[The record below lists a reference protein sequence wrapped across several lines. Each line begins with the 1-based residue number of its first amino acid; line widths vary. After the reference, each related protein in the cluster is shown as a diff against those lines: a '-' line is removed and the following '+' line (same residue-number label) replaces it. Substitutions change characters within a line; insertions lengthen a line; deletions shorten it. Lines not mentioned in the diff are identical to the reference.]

1 MSETAADH
9 SRDLA
14 QTWLALLDG
23 SLAFG
28 ETVELP
34 MLSDSM
40 MPLFGNGRRIRIKR
54 AAWKSCHVG
63 DIVVFSEGR
72 RLTAH
77 RLLFSVRFG
86 RRAYLFQKGDANPGG
101 HFIRSHRVVG
111 RVIGYQDDEGR
122 YRALDSKL
130 ARCGAR
136 REARRQLLRS
146 LRGCTIRLFGVRNER
161 S

>member
-1 MSETAADH
+1 MSETAADQN
-9 SRDLA
+9 RELA
-14 QTWLALLDG
+14 RNWMGLLDG
-23 SLAFG
+23 SLAIG
-28 ETVELP
+28 TVVELP
-34 MLSDSM
+34 VLSDSM
-40 MPLFGNGRRIRIKR
+40 MPLFGNGQRIRIKR
-54 AAWKSCHVG
+54 SAWKSCRVG
-63 DIVVFSEGR
+63 DIVVFSEGS

-101 HFIRSHRVVG
+101 HFIRSQRVVG
-111 RVIGYQDDEGR
+111 RVIGYQDDKGR